1 MIRQKMTFGLIVK
14 YAILIITSLI
24 VLFPLLW
31 MVSVSFKTKLELFSA
46 PYSLLP
52 SQISLDNYITA
63 WGYAPFGSYYIN
75 TIVITFGLLFI
86 QMITVTMAAFAFAR
100 MEFPGKNLLFM
111 LFLTQLMITAQSTIY
126 PNYMT
131 ISRLG
136 LLNTRIG
143 VMLPYIASAM
153 GTFLLRQ
160 AFMALPT
167 ALEDAGK
174 IDGCNVAQMIIHV
187 FLPQVQ
193 SAMLAF
199 AIMSVTNHWNEFLWP
214 LLVTEDA
221 GSRPLTVGLAIFAQ
235 QAEGG
240 AEWSLLMA
248 ATLMVSLPLLL
259 AFLIFQKMFV
269 EAFISS
275 GLKG

>member
-1 MIRQKMTFGLIVK
+1 MVRQRNILTTTLK
-14 YAILIITSLI
+14 YAVLVCASLII
-24 VLFPLLW
+24 LFPLVW

-46 PYSLLP
+46 PYNLLP
-52 SQISLDNYITA
+52 GQINLDNYITA

-75 TIVITFGLLFI
+75 TIVISFGLLFI
-86 QMITVTMAAFAFAR
+86 QLITVTMAAFAFAR
-100 MEFPGKNLLFM
+100 MEFPGKNVLFI

-131 ISRLG
+131 VSKLG
-136 LLNTRIG
+136 MLNTKTG

-167 ALEDAGK
+167 SLEDAGR
-174 IDGCNVAQMIIHV
+174 IDGCNIPQMIIHV
-187 FLPQVQ
+187 FLPQVK
-193 SAMLAF
+193 SALLAF

-214 LLVTEDA
+214 LLVTEDDN
-221 GSRPLTVGLAIFAQ
+221 SRPLTVGLTIFAQ

-269 EAFISS
+269 QAFVSS